1 MAAEMAEQ
9 PRRLAALLSRR
20 QDVADL
26 VRDLVPDRLAGTV
39 LVARGSSDHAA
50 TYGRYLFEMAT
61 RRPVA
66 SASPSVLTL
75 YGTEVDFTGYVVVAA
90 SQSGRTPEIVDVLG
104 HARRRGG
111 RTIAVTNEADSPL
124 AGVADAVVHLD
135 AGLERAVPATKTVT
149 AQLAAFAML
158 AQGLGDVGLDD
169 EAAEAIPTTVA
180 ALLGDTDPPD
190 SVAAWLAPA
199 TRLAV
204 VARGVLYAAA
214 AETALKIEETTA
226 LFASSFSA
234 ADLRH
239 GPIAVASTGIPVLAL
254 VHHGPARADVTDLV
268 ADLRRRGADLCVA
281 GDGDGS
287 ELPWPAST
295 PETLAPIPAV
305 VRAQQLAYALALR
318 RGVDP
323 DAPAGLT
330 KVTIT

>member
-9 PRRLAALLSRR
+9 PQRLAALLSRR
-20 QDVADL
+20 RAVAAM
-26 VRDLVPDRLAGTV
+26 VRDVVPDPLCGTV

-75 YGTEVDFTGYVVVAA
+75 YGAEVDFTGYVVVAA
-90 SQSGRTPEIVDVLG
+90 SQSGRTPEIVDVLER
-104 HARRRGG
+104 ARRHGG

-124 AGVADAVVHLD
+124 ATAADAVVHLD
-135 AGLERAVPATKTVT
+135 AGVERAVPATKTVT

-169 EAAEAIPTTVA
+169 EAAETIPATVA
-180 ALLGDTDPPD
+180 GLLGDPAPPQA
-190 SVAAWLAPA
+190 VATWLAPA

-214 AETALKIEETTA
+214 AETALKIEETTS

-239 GPIAVASTGIPVLAL
+239 GPIAIASTGIPVLAL

-268 ADLRRRGADLCVA
+268 ADLRRRGAEVRVA
-281 GDGDGS
+281 GDGSGTD
-287 ELPWPAST
+287 LPWPAAL

-305 VRAQQLAYALALR
+305 IRAQQLAYALALR

-323 DAPAGLT
+323 DAPPGLT